1 MLGGPALSPTVPDA
15 KSAAETRVMHQPADQ
30 FNTNAESYPP
40 LVNKRVDNT
49 SLSAQQL
56 VTATIECNAKSF
68 HSLSTTP

>member
-1 MLGGPALSPTVPDA
+1 
-15 KSAAETRVMHQPADQ
+15 MHQPADQ

-56 VTATIECNAKSF
+56 VTATIERNAKSF